1 MTRYL
6 SLIDSGFEGL
16 EFPDLLITNAEGYK
30 RAVKVKRNEFIPQ
43 DKLDPKVIEK
53 SLATGCLGN
62 AIRAGWVVAIE
73 EGQLPPVEII
83 KSDAERLE
91 EFKQAEVKKQAEV
104 TDNANKSQEQ
114 MASEYRR
121 TNINTETLAPGVQIV
136 NNAPSPKVEVVA
148 PKIVSAYDE
157 FNSLKHFAKIS
168 LIAKTTD
175 KGLLQTI
182 IDKSDSKQ
190 LKQNATKQLKS
201 LT

>member
-1 MTRYL
+1 
-6 SLIDSGFEGL
+6 
-16 EFPDLLITNAEGYK
+16 
-30 RAVKVKRNEFIPQ
+30 
-43 DKLDPKVIEK
+43 
-53 SLATGCLGN
+53 
-62 AIRAGWVVAIE
+62 
-73 EGQLPPVEII
+73 
-83 KSDAERLE
+83 
-91 EFKQAEVKKQAEV
+91 
-104 TDNANKSQEQ
+104 
-114 MASEYRR
+114 
-121 TNINTETLAPGVQIV
+121 VQIV